1 MGKRKVRKLEYEK
14 EMNQENIVTAIV
26 IKEIENESHIVGHVA
41 CPKNEWGKTVI
52 DRVNQVLLKGRTTP
66 EYMEG
71 LLRWYGGSDRE
82 TIKRIYKK
90 IFSGTN

>member
-1 MGKRKVRKLEYEK
+1 M
-14 EMNQENIVTAIV
+14 
-26 IKEIENESHIVGHVA
+26 
-41 CPKNEWGKTVI
+41 I

-71 LLRWYGGSDRE
+71 LLRWYEGLERE
-82 TIKRIYKK
+82 TIKAIYKK